1 VLTVEKSACQPCY
14 AVNTLFHYCTAQA
27 KITHS
32 KELGMQA
39 SKRNSFLAIA
49 IIAGLALSPLAIS
62 HYDDKEPQQSYRQSW
77 FAMLAANFGPMVAMV
92 KGEIPW
98 QEDQM
103 AGYADQLAALTTL
116 DVMRGFSDGSD
127 KGTTRAKPEIWQDK
141 ADFQA
146 KMDDLNTAVSA
157 LQTVAN
163 QGTDRKAIAEA
174 VGATG
179 QACKACH
186 DEYKSKDYLY

>member
-1 VLTVEKSACQPCY
+1 MTALTQ
-14 AVNTLFHYCTAQA
+14 VNTH
-27 KITHS
+27 HS
-32 KELGMQA
+32 KESGMQLPQ
-39 SKRNSFLAIA
+39 RTTLLTVA

-77 FAMLAANFGPMVAMV
+77 FALIAANFDPMVAMV

-103 AGYADQLAALTTL
+103 ASYADQLAALTTL

-127 KGTTRAKPEIWQDK
+127 KGTTRAKPEIWENT
-141 ADFQA
+141 ADFEA
-146 KMDDLNTAVSA
+146 KMSDLDTAVAA
-157 LQTVAN
+157 LQQVAN
-163 QGTDRKAIAEA
+163 QGTDKKAIAEA

-186 DEYKSKDYLY
+186 DDYKSKDYLY

>member
-1 VLTVEKSACQPCY
+1 MHTPQR
-14 AVNTLFHYCTAQA
+14 NTLV
-27 KITHS
+27 
-32 KELGMQA
+32 
-39 SKRNSFLAIA
+39 AIA
-49 IIAGLALSPLAIS
+49 IIAGLVLSPLAIS

-77 FAMLAANFGPMVAMV
+77 FALVAANFGPMVAMV

-127 KGTTRAKPEIWQDK
+127 KGTTRAKPEIWEDT
-141 ADFQA
+141 AGFQA
-146 KMDDLNTAVSA
+146 KMDDLNTAVTA

-179 QACKACH
+179 EACKACH